1 MDTGEKGLADAW
13 LHSRKPVQNGGM
25 LAHLF
30 VRCKHLFAQALTR
43 TGVRARLRYERMFV
57 QGGVQHVYPRPRRR
71 RGWGR
76 VVVLAA
82 VLLVATGRLAY
93 GSGPM
98 ASDTV
103 VVRPGD
109 TVWSIAA
116 GRFSGDPRPYVAAI
130 LVANHLGSPALRPGQ
145 TLRIPRE

>member
-1 MDTGEKGLADAW
+1 MDTGEKDLA
-13 LHSRKPVQNGGM
+13 STSVRFQKPVQNGGI

-30 VRCKHLFAQALTR
+30 VPCKHLFAQALTR
-43 TGVRARLRYERMFV
+43 TPVRARFVNERMFV

-76 VVVLAA
+76 VVLLAA
-82 VLLVATGRLAY
+82 ALLVATGRLAY
-93 GSGPM
+93 GSGPG

-116 GRFSGDPRPYVAAI
+116 GRFAGDPRPHVEAI

-145 TLRIPRE
+145 TLRIPHE

>member
-1 MDTGEKGLADAW
+1 MDTGENDLASA
-13 LHSRKPVQNGGM
+13 SVRFPNPVQNGRI

-30 VRCKHLFAQALTR
+30 ASCKHLFAQGLTR
-43 TGVRARLRYERMFV
+43 TTVRATVHYERMFV

-76 VVVLAA
+76 VVLLAA

-93 GSGPM
+93 GSGPG

-116 GRFSGDPRPYVAAI
+116 GRFAGDPRPHVEAI
-130 LVANHLGSPALRPGQ
+130 LVANHLGSPALKPGQ